1 MYRLKIRS
9 IQWVTMT
16 TELTISKANSFV
28 EASYQMTLDEMRVLS
43 LTLGVFDPLNPTR
56 GFEFT
61 VAEFCKHF
69 PDVNPDIAYV
79 QVQKA
84 ILKIAKRDMVL
95 RDDAKMFVA
104 VPFVTKR
111 VYFKQEGRFYIE
123 FHEDLMPYIANLK
136 ARYTKYELVHIG
148 SFTSI
153 HTIRL
158 YELCSQYKLVGVRE
172 IKLAELKDW
181 LQISDKYDLY
191 SNFRKWVLEPSIDE
205 INAKSD
211 LNVSVE
217 PVKRGR
223 TIFALR
229 FTIEIKKSTVKAE
242 LKRPKFPHKNKYGK
256 FVKLDRIDPKMS
268 SAEYGNYARD
278 CLKILEEFYS
288 NIEDVP
294 NEDLL
299 YYWIFLAVNQSH
311 KSKLGSKNTFAGELR
326 KRGYKID
333 QCELVKLDE
342 KQIDLVEQLE
352 K

>member
-1 MYRLKIRS
+1 MCRLKIRS
-9 IQWVTMT
+9 IQLVTMT

-61 VAEFCKHF
+61 VSEFCKHF

-148 SFTSI
+148 SFTST

-158 YELCSQYKLVGVRE
+158 YELCSQYKLIGGRE

-223 TIFALR
+223 SIVA
-229 FTIEIKKSTVKAE
+229 IKIAIKSKKNLVKATP
-242 LKRPKFPHKNKYGK
+242 KRPTFPHKNMYGK
-256 FVKLDRIDPKMS
+256 YVYLNRQNPKMS
-268 SAEYGNYARD
+268 NHEYGLWAID
-278 CLKILEEFYS
+278 CLKILENFYKR
-288 NIEDVP
+288 IEDVP
-294 NEDLL
+294 LEDLRF
-299 YYWIFLAVNQSH
+299 YWIFLAINGSN
-311 KSKLGSKNTFAGELR
+311 KSKLGTKKSFIDELK
-326 KRGYKID
+326 KRGYKLEN
-333 QCELVKLDE
+333 CELKEL
-342 KQIDLVEQLE
+342 
-352 K
+352 